1 MDLSVKGRIVVSTQ
15 SAPVRDSLVPLC
27 TTRSVRTILEVGEG
41 GLIRSNHADASSPL
55 NRHIADRHA
64 TLHRHLLDGLAA
76 ILDHMTLSPTGAD
89 LGDEGQDEVL
99 RCDLLRHFPIHHD
112 GHRCGTNL
120 REGLGSQHMLNL
132 AGTDTEG

>member
-1 MDLSVKGRIVVSTQ
+1 M
-15 SAPVRDSLVPLC
+15 
-27 TTRSVRTILEVGEG
+27 RTILEVGEG